1 VKLPRGFDVGTATH
15 TGWVRANNEDDFLV
29 GALPVR
35 SAASPRTHGPLVC
48 AIADGMGGAAG
59 GAEASRI
66 ALRALGTALLDGESP
81 DPLDRRLQRG
91 FQAASERVF
100 TESTSV
106 PALRD
111 MGTTLTSLCFEDGHA
126 WLGHVGD
133 TRAYRCHDGTCEQLT
148 TDHAAREP
156 ENLLL
161 RCIGGG
167 KDHSEVDYD
176 SFPVRAGERYLLV
189 SDGVWSTVPDAT
201 MARLAARGQAQVV
214 AESLVA
220 AALAAGGPDNAT
232 VLVVDVLDPAAK
244 GGRDVDLP
252 RDERPTGRELWPRPV
267 SLRAPVWPW
276 VLMVVSGL
284 LILSAVVRWSWG
296 VDVWAWLAGLAG

>member
-1 VKLPRGFDVGTATH
+1 L
-15 TGWVRANNEDDFLV
+15 
-29 GALPVR
+29 
-35 SAASPRTHGPLVC
+35 C

-66 ALRALGTALLDGESP
+66 AVRALGTSVLDGESSA
-81 DPLDRRLQRG
+81 PLDQRFRLG
-91 FQAASERVF
+91 FDAASERVF
-100 TESTSV
+100 AEAHSV

-111 MGTTLTSLCFEDGHA
+111 MGTTMTALCFQGGRVQ
-126 WLGHVGD
+126 LGHVGD
-133 TRAYRCHDGTCEQLT
+133 TRAYRCRAGECEQLT

-156 ENLLL
+156 DNLLL

-176 SFPVRAGERYLLV
+176 GFPVRAGERYLLV

-201 MARLAARGQAQVV
+201 IARLVARGEAQVV

-232 VLVVDVLDPAAK
+232 VLVVDVVDPGAV
-244 GGRDVDLP
+244 GQHEIELP
-252 RDERPTGRELWPRPV
+252 RDERPTGRELWPKPV
-267 SLRAPVWPW
+267 SLRPPVWPW
-276 VLMVVSGL
+276 VLWVLALL
-284 LILSAVVRWSWG
+284 LILAGVARWLWG
-296 VDVWAWLAGLAG
+296 VDVWAWMVGGAG